1 MTQTFQRLASDKMAL
16 HKGTRDLDDCGCH
29 NTLAYD
35 GQDRWVAEVPVL
47 TCDCL
52 WRIYQR
58 EAERIVAPGGVLIA
72 DPIARNRRINA
83 AYAALWLSDTRF
95 EWAGLAAFASKQV
108 GCGLLHAADNMN
120 SLRERQR
127 KIKEAER
134 VVVIPPSG
142 KAAAATA
149 RGAIAGAEAGVKY
162 VYDTLA
168 LGNTTL
174 FLDIYPLHM
183 FYAKRGLAEM
193 KKCMRVR
200 QQIPRNP
207 KFPVLWPVTDKL
219 KFGLTFKE
227 IIPAF
232 EAIDGGDI
240 FESVRLLATHEQLNI
255 LQPTIYDDGLMAA
268 LLRGNQAAT
277 SFAYVTGISFGL
289 EEKVQLTLAN
299 QCKSIPDG
307 RSIEF
312 SRDATANL
320 AKFEERMPFV
330 LRAARQFHSLLNSPT
345 RPQIENA
352 IREISRGSPIR

>member
-1 MTQTFQRLASDKMAL
+1 MSQTFQRLASDHMAL
-16 HKGTRDLDDCGCH
+16 HKGARDLDECNCH

-35 GQDRWVAEVPVL
+35 GKDRWVAEVPVL

-58 EAERIVAPGGVLIA
+58 EAEHIVAPGGVLIA
-72 DPIARNRRINA
+72 DPVARNQRINA
-83 AYAALWLSDTRF
+83 AYAALWLSDPRF

-120 SLRERQR
+120 TLREGQHRATQ
-127 KIKEAER
+127 AGR
-134 VVVIPPSG
+134 VLVQPSAQLG
-142 KAAAATA
+142 VAGVKGVLSAADVS
-149 RGAIAGAEAGVKY
+149 VKY

-193 KKCMRVR
+193 RKCIEVRKKIIANSR
-200 QQIPRNP
+200 
-207 KFPVLWPVTDKL
+207 FPIQWPVESKL
-219 KFGLTFKE
+219 EFGKNFPE

-232 EAIDGGDI
+232 EAIERGDTV
-240 FESVRLLATHEQLNI
+240 ESVRLLARHEQLNI
-255 LQPTIYDDGLMAA
+255 LQPTIYDDGIMVA
-268 LLRGNQAAT
+268 LLGTNQAFS
-277 SFAYVTGISFGL
+277 SFAYVTGLSTSF

-299 QCKSIPDG
+299 QCRPLSDG

-312 SRDATANL
+312 SHSPLANL
-320 AKFEERMPFV
+320 ANFDERMPFV
-330 LRAARQFHSLLNSPT
+330 LRAARQFHSLLIGPGRQNVES
-345 RPQIENA
+345 A
-352 IREISRGSPIR
+352 IREIAQGRPIR

>member
-1 MTQTFQRLASDKMAL
+1 MAL

-83 AYAALWLSDTRF
+83 AYAALWLSDPRF

-127 KIKEAER
+127 MAT
-134 VVVIPPSG
+134 PPRNV
-142 KAAAATA
+142 ALEPAQQ
-149 RGAIAGAEAGVKY
+149 AGAGMVSGSIAAMGSGVKY

-193 KKCMRVR
+193 KKCMGIRTK
-200 QQIPRNP
+200 IDSNP
-207 KFPVLWPVTDKL
+207 KFPVLWTVPDKV
-219 KFGLTFKE
+219 KFGFAFPE

-232 EAIDGGDI
+232 EAIERGDI
-240 FESVRLLATHEQLNI
+240 FESVRLLARHEQLNI

-277 SFAYVTGISFGL
+277 SFAYVTGISFGF

-299 QCKSIPDG
+299 QCKPVSDG

-320 AKFEERMPFV
+320 ANFDERMPFV

-345 RPQIENA
+345 RLQIEKA
-352 IREISRGSPIR
+352 IREISQGSPIR